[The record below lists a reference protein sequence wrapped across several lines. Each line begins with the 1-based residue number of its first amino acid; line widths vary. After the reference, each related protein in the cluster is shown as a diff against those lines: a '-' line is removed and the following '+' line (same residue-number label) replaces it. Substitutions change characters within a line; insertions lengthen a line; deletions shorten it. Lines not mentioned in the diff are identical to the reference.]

1 MTKTY
6 AQVMKQ
12 IDALSKEAERLKRK
26 EVDGVIARIRVAI
39 DAYGL
44 TAADLGLGAKRG
56 PKPGFK
62 RKTKASAKKVNG
74 KAKAVKGAKAVKP
87 VVRFRDDAGNTW
99 IGRGH
104 RPQWLKDTLASGKKI
119 GDFAV

>member
-12 IDALSKEAERLKRK
+12 IDALSKEAERLKRQ
-26 EVDGVIARIRVAI
+26 EVDGVIARIKDAI
-39 DAYGL
+39 AAYGL

-62 RKTKASAKKVNG
+62 RKKA
-74 KAKAVKGAKAVKP
+74 AKAVKAVKGSKP
-87 VVRFRDDAGNTW
+87 VRFRDDAGNTW
-99 IGRGH
+99 VGRGP
-104 RPQWLKDTLASGKKI
+104 RPKWLRDALAAGKKLE
-119 GDFAV
+119 DFAV

>member
-1 MTKTY
+1 MTPPMTKTY

-12 IDALSKEAERLKRK
+12 IDALSREAERLRRK
-26 EVDGVIARIRVAI
+26 EVDGVIARIKESIA
-39 DAYGL
+39 AYGL

-62 RKTKASAKKVNG
+62 RATKGEKVNG
-74 KAKAVKGAKAVKP
+74 KGKAVKA
-87 VVRFRDDAGNTW
+87 VRFRDDSGNTW
-99 IGRGH
+99 VGRGH
-104 RPQWLKDTLASGKKI
+104 RPQWLKDALAAGKTM